1 MNESKNGDI
10 EGTMKN
16 QKEKE
21 KNRMNESKNKL
32 MNER

>member
-1 MNESKNGDI
+1 
-10 EGTMKN
+10 MKN

-32 MNER
+32 MNERWEETKKEKENN